1 MPLQPLRRCPW
12 RCRCRPCAIS
22 GASAERRAP
31 RAPNVGTPAGQ
42 RCRRGR
48 GSSAGCFLHGDL
60 RGDAW
65 EAPRMPVPRH
75 LDTRLGGERLHA
87 EQVAAAPRTPQPRRR
102 AGPQCV
108 VVRAGPNSHGLL
120 SLALRSS
127 GRQDGR
133 AAELSSS
140 RRQRRSAQA
149 HGRQPQRWCRGS
161 QQEASSNLT
170 PSLSSA
176 RPAGLSSNEAHPCAT
191 SPRASPSRRGDH
203 AGDSRPPREQD
214 AAAAAHERRP
224 HLTGTAAC
232 CRAAPR
238 QGAADAAQGRSR
250 APPQAKHATAA
261 QPRSPLVLGPVPR
274 LRLCQSDVDVAH
286 VGPWTSADP
295 LRLGPTPEWH
305 RLDVH
310 PLTITSPRRRH
321 GLESHLQS
329 PPSPPL
335 HHHP

>member
-161 QQEASSNLT
+161 QQEASST
-170 PSLSSA
+170 SRRAFPRHD
-176 RPAGLSSNEAHPCAT
+176 RPDLAAMRRTHAHP
-191 SPRASPSRRGDH
+191 H
-203 AGDSRPPREQD
+203 LLPPR
-214 AAAAAHERRP
+214 H
-224 HLTGTAAC
+224 
-232 CRAAPR
+232 
-238 QGAADAAQGRSR
+238 GAA
-250 APPQAKHATAA
+250 T
-261 QPRSPLVLGPVPR
+261 
-274 LRLCQSDVDVAH
+274 
-286 VGPWTSADP
+286 
-295 LRLGPTPEWH
+295 TPE
-305 RLDVH
+305 
-310 PLTITSPRRRH
+310 IAGRRESKTQPQRH
-321 GLESHLQS
+321 MSED
-329 PPSPPL
+329 PI
-335 HHHP
+335 